1 MQANSMLQV
10 IGFCKKEHTINEL
23 NVSKSIFCY
32 ALGNMFLQLQAYNT
46 TAQEVTPQVSL
57 DIYKCPFSTCDFV
70 SDRRFSGIRNHLLK
84 HFAQRIEHTAKSLPI
99 LDEREKSNCMSRT
112 GMKEISEI

>member
-10 IGFCKKEHTINEL
+10 KLVFAKML
-23 NVSKSIFCY
+23 NLMLVNQFFVLHLVIH
-32 ALGNMFLQLQAYNT
+32 MFLQLQAYNT

-57 DIYKCPFSTCDFV
+57 DIYKCPFTTCDFV

-112 GMKEISEI
+112 GMKEISKI